1 MFDTMGISISPT
13 TEAASMF
20 NHLVFLHRGDVE
32 SFTNRFINKS
42 YDTSNLEFIYNNN
55 TLHYTVFN
63 NRYIHD
69 RVGLERAESAVA
81 NAFSKMMRGDNV
93 ITMFDNVAIIVI
105 EDDLESEAY
114 LENCV
119 SLAVDMIKD
128 EATEETVNFDFLV
141 LERNVFSKIKG
152 ISNKLWA
159 NLIQMFHNGR
169 AVFIMNRA

>member
-1 MFDTMGISISPT
+1 MFDTLGITISPT

-32 SFTNRFINKS
+32 SFTDRFINKS

-69 RVGLERAESAVA
+69 RVGLERAELAVA

-105 EDDLESEAY
+105 EDDLASEAY

-141 LERNVFSKIKG
+141 MERNLISKIKG

-159 NLIQMFHNGR
+159 NLIQMLHNGR

>member
-1 MFDTMGISISPT
+1 
-13 TEAASMF
+13 
-20 NHLVFLHRGDVE
+20 
-32 SFTNRFINKS
+32 
-42 YDTSNLEFIYNNN
+42 
-55 TLHYTVFN
+55 
-63 NRYIHD
+63 
-69 RVGLERAESAVA
+69 
-81 NAFSKMMRGDNV
+81 MMRGDNV

-105 EDDLESEAY
+105 EDDLASEAY